1 MLGPE
6 QLNIT
11 PRLSPLVLESSAAV
25 AVSEKVARE
34 IGLADNQVVRGVIA
48 ARGGLMK
55 LLINGQELGWAST
68 KKFKPGDSIDFR
80 VRTTINGKTLLPIS
94 VELAKSLKTAKPLGN
109 SGESS
114 RLLSLLYRQGS
125 GATQSEFFKPSMVNE
140 ILKQSIDPNLS
151 QTIAQIMYKMRG
163 ISPNTVRDALL
174 GSGLFGEF
182 SLKAQVSGPL
192 DLKQMMRK
200 LLLASKPDGPTAGN
214 IEKIVDEIEGRQLEA
229 LQAQQKQELSYH
241 FVMPFVDANPVE
253 IHFQR
258 GAIGIDGELPSWV
271 INLHTES
278 DEIGELWLKT
288 TVTTDLDIGMTL
300 WADSID
306 TAEKAREATGSLE
319 KALGEFG
326 LKLTKLTILNAVRP
340 LVDTGFSAP
349 GHFLDIKT

>member
-1 MLGPE
+1 VLGPE

-11 PRLSPLVLESSAAV
+11 PRLSPFLLESSAAV

-34 IGLADNQVVRGVIA
+34 IGLADNHVVRGVIA
-48 ARGGLMK
+48 TRGGLIK
-55 LLINGQELGWAST
+55 LLMNGQELGWAAT

-80 VRTTINGKTLLPIS
+80 VRTTANGKILLPIS
-94 VELAKSLKTAKPLGN
+94 VELAKPLKTANPLIN

-114 RLLSLLYRQGS
+114 RLLSLLYRPGS
-125 GATQSEFFKPSMVNE
+125 GAMQSEFFRPSMLHDF
-140 ILKQSIDPNLS
+140 LKQSLDPTLN
-151 QTIAQIMYKMRG
+151 QTIAQIMYRMRG
-163 ISPNTVRDALL
+163 ITPNTVRDALL

-182 SLKAQVSGPL
+182 FLKAQVSGSL

-200 LLLASKPDGPTAGN
+200 LLLTSKETGPAKGN

-258 GAIGIDGELPSWV
+258 GAVGANEEVPSWV

-278 DEIGELWLKT
+278 EDLGKLWLKA
-288 TVTTDLDIGMTL
+288 TVTPDLDIGMTL
-300 WADSID
+300 WSERIG
-306 TAEKAREATGSLE
+306 TAEKAREAASSLGESLE
-319 KALGEFG
+319 EFG
-326 LKLTKLTILNAVRP
+326 LKLTKLTILNAARP
-340 LVDTGFSAP
+340 LVDTAFATP
-349 GHFLDIKT
+349 GHVLDIKT

>member
-11 PRLSPLVLESSAAV
+11 PRLSPHVLESSPVV

-34 IGLADNQVVRGVIA
+34 IGLADNQVIRGLIA
-48 ARGGLMK
+48 TRGGLMK
-55 LLINGQELGWAST
+55 LLINGQELGWAAS
-68 KKFKPGDSIDFR
+68 KKFKPGDTIDFR
-80 VRTTINGKTLLPIS
+80 VRTTVDGKTLLPIS
-94 VELAKSLKTAKPLGN
+94 VELANSLRRANPLSN
-109 SGESS
+109 SGESL
-114 RLLSLLYRQGS
+114 RLLSLLYRPGS
-125 GATQSEFFKPSMVNE
+125 GATQRELFKPSRLQDVV
-140 ILKQSIDPNLS
+140 KQSIDPNLS
-151 QTIAQIMYKMRG
+151 QIIAQITYKMRG
-163 ISPNTVRDALL
+163 ISPKTVRDALL

-192 DLKQMMRK
+192 DLKQTMRK
-200 LLLASKPDGPTAGN
+200 LLLTSKPDGPAAGN
-214 IEKIVDEIEGRQLEA
+214 IEKVIDEIEGRQLEA

-258 GAIGIDGELPSWV
+258 GAISIDGEAPIWV

-288 TVTTDLDIGMTL
+288 AVTADLDIDMTL
-300 WADSID
+300 WADSMDI
-306 TAEKAREATGSLE
+306 AEKARKATDNLE
-319 KALGEFG
+319 KSLGEFG
-326 LKLTKLTILNAVRP
+326 LKLTKLTILNSERP
-340 LVDTGFSAP
+340 PVDTGFSLP

>member
-1 MLGPE
+1 MRY
-6 QLNIT
+6 
-11 PRLSPLVLESSAAV
+11 PR
-25 AVSEKVARE
+25 KVARE

-80 VRTTINGKTLLPIS
+80 VRTTANGKTLLPIS
-94 VELAKSLKTAKPLGN
+94 VELAKPLKTAKPLGS

-114 RLLSLLYRQGS
+114 RLSSLLYRPGS
-125 GATQSEFFKPSMVNE
+125 GATQSEFFKPSMVNGRF
-140 ILKQSIDPNLS
+140 LQQSLDPNLS

-163 ISPNTVRDALL
+163 IAPNTVRDALL

-200 LLLASKPDGPTAGN
+200 LLLASKPDGPAAGT

-258 GAIGIDGELPSWV
+258 GAIGVAGELPSWV

-278 DEIGELWLKT
+278 EEIGELWLKT
-288 TVTTDLDIGMTL
+288 TVTPDLDIGMTL

-306 TAEKAREATGSLE
+306 TAEKAREATPV
-319 KALGEFG
+319 A
-326 LKLTKLTILNAVRP
+326 
-340 LVDTGFSAP
+340 
-349 GHFLDIKT
+349 